1 MTDMVI
7 ELSDGSEVRLH
18 EVWNCCDGIHDS
30 GSTIEVYNNEDDSF
44 MGAFLG
50 SLPDAD
56 DEDFDFDMDDFVE
69 WLEENL

>member
-30 GSTIEVYNNEDDSF
+30 GSMIEVYNNEDDSF
-44 MGAFLG
+44 MDSFLG
-50 SLPDAD
+50 SLPDTD
-56 DEDFDFDMDDFVE
+56 DEDFDMNYFVKWVE
-69 WLEENL
+69 ANL

>member
-30 GSTIEVYNNEDDSF
+30 GSMIEVYNNEDDSF
-44 MGAFLG
+44 MDSFLG
-50 SLPDAD
+50 SLPDTN
-56 DEDFDFDMDDFVE
+56 DEDFDMDYFIKWVE
-69 WLEENL
+69 ANL

>member
-1 MTDMVI
+1 MADMVI

-30 GSTIEVYNNEDDSF
+30 GSMIEVYNNEDDSF
-44 MGAFLG
+44 IGSFLG

-56 DEDFDFDMDDFVE
+56 DEDFDMNYFVKWVE
-69 WLEENL
+69 ANL